1 MAYVDNTIGIIQNN
15 KMMPQIQ
22 ASQTIPDFI
31 AAYQEDQ
38 FKKNILQQS

>member
-1 MAYVDNTIGIIQNN
+1 MI
-15 KMMPQIQ
+15 PQTQ
-22 ASQTIPDFI
+22 ASQNIQDFI